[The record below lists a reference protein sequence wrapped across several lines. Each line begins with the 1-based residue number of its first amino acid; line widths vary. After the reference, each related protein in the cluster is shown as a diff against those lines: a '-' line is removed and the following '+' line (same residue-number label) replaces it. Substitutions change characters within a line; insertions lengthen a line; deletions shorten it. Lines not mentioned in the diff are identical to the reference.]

1 MLFSGDI
8 GQGVSQAFTQLE
20 KVAKAVNSGTFTVNQ
35 ENVLAA
41 ARIIDAQADS
51 LREKVRDIEDDLTVV
66 APGNDE
72 VSLRTAQAWNDL
84 LVQNDD
90 SYRIRIMEYVAGL
103 RRLAVQ
109 LGDTARSYGYSEDE
123 ISAAYGQ
130 PSA

>member
-72 VSLRTAQAWNDL
+72 VSLLTAQAWNDL
-84 LVQNDD
+84 LVQNED